1 MTISDLNGLIPA
13 WLAKT
18 VCVAHKGAGPGS
30 QFRKTAHVDL
40 SNPSPLQYH
49 HSISKTSR
57 PLNSWF
63 DFSPSSWG
71 PCPGI
76 LQEKS
81 YSSKDM
87 CGIAG
92 IVGASSTM
100 AQLERMAESQ
110 AHRGPDHTGFLLDN
124 EVAFT
129 HQRLSIVDL
138 DARSN
143 QPMTKGPLTIVFNG
157 EIYNFREIRKQLS
170 GYATFDTTSDTEV
183 VIEAWRKWGPE
194 CLPHFRGMYAF
205 AIFDS
210 KTKETFIAR
219 DPFGIKPLFYTPIPD
234 GGLAFASELKT
245 LEAYSADR
253 FTLNSEAVNAS
264 MMYVWIPENLCI
276 WKEVHKLAPGHFLH
290 VRPNGAFSS
299 IRYSQP
305 LEHIQEEPNLVDEDL
320 TVDAL
325 ERCLKNSV
333 DAHLVAD
340 VPINSFLSGGL
351 DSSLIVAMAKQELDE
366 LDCYTIKFTD
376 DARKHEA
383 MTDDAFYASKVATA
397 LNVNLNVIEVQPDIM
412 ALLPKIVHHLD
423 EPIGDSAAINTFL
436 ICDAARKN
444 GVKVLLSGMGADELF
459 GGYRKHFAN
468 QLAARYRIL
477 PSPLR
482 RSIISPL
489 VKRIP
494 VASNSRGL
502 RLARWGRRFV
512 EFADLPEPDAFLR
525 SYSYFNPEE
534 LIELAGPESRTSVEK
549 IVEYHHSIF
558 NSLPSRS
565 LLDRMCY
572 TDTQMFMTSLNLA
585 YTDRASMAA
594 STEVRVPFIDKEVA
608 RIAFQISSKLK
619 IKGRTSKYILKKV
632 AERWLPKDIIYR
644 PKASFTMPLRAWM
657 KTDLRE
663 AIDDYVLSSQGLAGR
678 GLFDGDILRDIVE
691 ADRSGRADN
700 AQRIWQFLTLEQW
713 LRSKGQ

>member
-1 MTISDLNGLIPA
+1 
-13 WLAKT
+13 
-18 VCVAHKGAGPGS
+18 
-30 QFRKTAHVDL
+30 
-40 SNPSPLQYH
+40 
-49 HSISKTSR
+49 
-57 PLNSWF
+57 
-63 DFSPSSWG
+63 
-71 PCPGI
+71 
-76 LQEKS
+76 
-81 YSSKDM
+81 
-87 CGIAG
+87 
-92 IVGASSTM
+92 
-100 AQLERMAESQ
+100 
-110 AHRGPDHTGFLLDN
+110 
-124 EVAFT
+124 
-129 HQRLSIVDL
+129 
-138 DARSN
+138 
-143 QPMTKGPLTIVFNG
+143 
-157 EIYNFREIRKQLS
+157 
-170 GYATFDTTSDTEV
+170 
-183 VIEAWRKWGPE
+183 
-194 CLPHFRGMYAF
+194 
-205 AIFDS
+205 
-210 KTKETFIAR
+210 
-219 DPFGIKPLFYTPIPD
+219 
-234 GGLAFASELKT
+234 
-245 LEAYSADR
+245 
-253 FTLNSEAVNAS
+253 
-264 MMYVWIPENLCI
+264 
-276 WKEVHKLAPGHFLH
+276 
-290 VRPNGAFSS
+290 
-299 IRYSQP
+299 
-305 LEHIQEEPNLVDEDL
+305 
-320 TVDAL
+320 
-325 ERCLKNSV
+325 
-333 DAHLVAD
+333 
-340 VPINSFLSGGL
+340 L

-397 LNVNLNVIEVQPDIM
+397 LNVNLNVIEVQPNIM
-412 ALLPKIVHHLD
+412 ELLPKIVHHLD

-436 ICDAARKN
+436 ICDAAREN

-468 QLAARYRIL
+468 QLAERYRTL
-477 PSPLR
+477 PSSLR
-482 RSIISPL
+482 RSVISPL
-489 VKRIP
+489 VKRMP

-502 RLARWGRRFV
+502 RLARWSRRFV

-525 SYSYFNPEE
+525 SYTYFSPEE

-549 IVEYHHSIF
+549 IVEHHHSIF

-663 AIDDYVLSSQGLAGR
+663 AIDDYVLSSRGLAGR
-678 GLFDGDILRDIVE
+678 GLFDGDILREIVE

-713 LRSKGQ
+713 LRNKGV